1 MFSDELSGKQYQSKL
16 KSMYRIIFLISAC
29 VLCSSALLFS
39 QKSKEKLYSLE
50 LLDKDNSVVSHH
62 DVSLYTKRNSN
73 YISISFGDKSIV
85 TKVIN
90 DGAKGIKFQLAEE
103 RENELINQNFIGL
116 KGEDNIIRGDYM
128 VSVDGMFQEKT
139 SGKFLFTLQNEEI
152 SGILD
157 EDYQYS
163 VGFPMGITV
172 VGKVVSFDLEFVPS
186 IAFNRKT
193 DLDQE
198 AGHNQEA
205 DLDRVALL
213 VHPGILYPV
222 RKDLT
227 LGMRLAF
234 ELGEAGR
241 YGFTPLINFGNILPN
256 SFVEVV
262 LPVRFGSGIDPALT
276 LGIHIGMGF

>member
-1 MFSDELSGKQYQSKL
+1 M
-16 KSMYRIIFLISAC
+16 IS
-29 VLCSSALLFS
+29 SEGMITG
-39 QKSKEKLYSLE
+39 Q
-50 LLDKDNSVVSHH
+50 
-62 DVSLYTKRNSN
+62 
-73 YISISFGDKSIV
+73 
-85 TKVIN
+85 
-90 DGAKGIKFQLAEE
+90 
-103 RENELINQNFIGL
+103 
-116 KGEDNIIRGDYM
+116 YM
-128 VSVDGMFQEKT
+128 VSTDGIPDEDVSGRFVMRRIEEQIT
-139 SGKFLFTLQNEEI
+139 SKDEIGGHFGIVHSLFTLQSGEI

-186 IAFNRKT
+186 IAFDRKA

-198 AGHNQEA
+198 AGHNQEVNH
-205 DLDRVALL
+205 DRVALL